1 MIPAFRETTEVV
13 IQSALLTHGQTATA
27 NIDTRGFE
35 DVTIV
40 LAGTLAGAGT
50 APTVVFKTSDTT
62 ATDTFVTAVATQL
75 MIAGATGQLRYQLS
89 KLGAKRY
96 VRLEVTAPNG
106 STNSNV
112 APLVAFAIKGRP
124 DTGGVSALDLTGSSS
139 NTIVNV

>member
-13 IQSALLTHGQTATA
+13 IQSALLSHGATQTAI
-27 NIDTRGFE
+27 IDTRGFE

-50 APTVVFKTSDTT
+50 APTVVFKTADTT
-62 ATDTFVTAVATQL
+62 NTADAATAVASQA
-75 MIAGATGQLRYQLS
+75 MVVGATGQLRYQLS